1 MIPSDS
7 NLSQEKHFVFLF
19 GFGLFVC
26 GFCLVWVFFFF
37 TVGNIFYKQ
46 NKCLPGSYM
55 HEKF

>member
-7 NLSQEKHFVFLF
+7 NLPQEKHFAFLF
-19 GFGLFVC
+19 
-26 GFCLVWVFFFF
+26 GFCLVWVFFF

-55 HEKF
+55 HEKFSALLLP